1 MTKFLKLLSFVLVLC
16 MLVSLIAS
24 CTGEKSDTNTDNTQA
39 DTNDTT
45 TDENDTPNTED
56 TNTDDTNDDNSNTND
71 QENEGPAPDGAITL
85 PTEELCAALASS
97 IYQIDSQIPIKN
109 DKNFGLTEPMEVGI
123 NKDRFENE
131 VLYPVPDDSEFVKIF
146 NVTDYEVSTE
156 SENNSAA
163 INAIIEEAKAIEG
176 LKKIY
181 FPKGVYK
188 VSNTISFLNAK
199 DIYFCGDEAEFLGT
213 RWFAMFSIKESQNIH
228 FNGLRVD
235 FDPSPV
241 VSGTAVS
248 YDPIEKTAT
257 YKIDDEYDITKCKDW
272 IQYIWSYMEHEYD
285 EFTGQYYPTGY
296 GNILLGDSGWAQ
308 LVPFKYERDYNEETR
323 ELIIRFKAGAK
334 EVAVGTRASFA
345 LANKT
350 GTCFTGY
357 QSDYLYWEDI
367 NVYCN
372 PGMVFL
378 YYNGS
383 NIFFNN
389 ANILLREGSTRMM
402 SATSD
407 SMHFVD
413 VQGQVKVT
421 NCTIQAS
428 LDDCMNIKT
437 RYRTITSIDGNTIVS
452 DKASYSSQSFYHVGD
467 AVEFFDPADL
477 SSRGY
482 FTITELQYEDYTWT
496 LTFDKEVP
504 PEYMNSVFANDTTST
519 ELIVDNNIFGN
530 KRNRGFLVQCRD
542 VTITNNVFAN
552 FVHGGIIIHSVRD
565 VYGEGMVP
573 KNVTIKNNK
582 FFNNYD
588 SDIIVQSWG
597 TQKSSPGII
606 TGIVIENNFFAHT
619 QNCPINV
626 KTAGGAIIKNNM
638 FYNICEGAEKLGISS
653 DFFMAIAVAVCEDMT
668 VSNNLLYTDTEVKRL
683 KVTGHGS
690 MYTEV
695 KRNIYQFGE

>member
-1 MTKFLKLLSFVLVLC
+1 MKRFSKLLSLLLVLC
-16 MLVSLIAS
+16 MLVSIFAS
-24 CTGEKSDTNTDNTQA
+24 CKDKDNGQTGDTDNTADNTTPDNTPDNTPNDDPNNNKPNDQPPA
-39 DTNDTT
+39 DTVEYLEFD
-45 TDENDTPNTED
+45 
-56 TNTDDTNDDNSNTND
+56 
-71 QENEGPAPDGAITL
+71 
-85 PTEELCAALASS
+85 ELCAELASS
-97 IYQIDSQIPIKN
+97 IYKTDRNLGN
-109 DKNFGLTEPMEVGI
+109 DKKFGLSDPSNVGI
-123 NKDRFENE
+123 DKDRFENE
-131 VLYPVPDDSEFVKIF
+131 VLYPVPADSEFVKIF
-146 NVTDYEVSTE
+146 NVTEYGVSTE
-156 SENNSAA
+156 NENNSAA

-188 VSNTISFLNAK
+188 VADTITFTNAQ

-213 RWFAMFSIKESQNIH
+213 RWFAMFKITECRNIH

-241 VSGTAVS
+241 VSGTAVR
-248 YDPIEKTAT
+248 YNKQENTVV
-257 YKIDDEYDITKCKDW
+257 YRIDDEYDISKCKTNGKSW

-285 EFTGQYYPTGY
+285 ELTDQYYPNGY
-296 GNILLGDSGWAQ
+296 GNILLGDAGWAQ
-308 LVPFKYERDYNEETR
+308 LIAFKYENDYNEETR
-323 ELIIRFKAGAK
+323 ELTIRFKSGAK
-334 EVAVGTRASFA
+334 EVKEGTRASFA

-350 GTCFTGY
+350 GTCFTGWM
-357 QSDYLYWEDI
+357 SDYLYYEDI

-383 NIFFNN
+383 NVFFNN
-389 ANILLREGSTRMM
+389 ANIMLREGSTRMM

-437 RYRTITSIDGNTIVS
+437 RYRTITSIDGKTIVS

-467 AVEFFDPADL
+467 VVEMFNPKDL

-482 FTITELQYEDYTWT
+482 FTVTDLTYKDYTWT

-504 PEYMNSVFANDTTST
+504 AEYMDSVFANDTTST
-519 ELIVDNNIFGN
+519 ELIIDNNIFGN

-565 VYGEGMVP
+565 IYGEGMVP

-582 FFNNYD
+582 FFNNFD
-588 SDIIVQSWG
+588 SDICVQSWG
-597 TQKSSPGII
+597 TAKSSPGII
-606 TGIVIENNFFAHT
+606 TGIVIENNFFAYS
-619 QNCPINV
+619 QSCPMNI
-626 KTAGGAIIKNNM
+626 KTAGGAIIKHNM
-638 FYNICEGAEKLGISS
+638 FYNACEGVEERGLGG
-653 DFFMAIAVAVCEDMT
+653 DYFMAMSIAICEDMKVT
-668 VSNNLLYTDTEVKRL
+668 NNLLYTDKEVKRL
-683 KVTGHGS
+683 KVLASGGD
-690 MYTEV
+690 MYSENSLNMY
-695 KRNIYQFGE
+695 KYGK